1 MVDLGVVAGYPGF
14 VGGFLW
20 WFGFVVWWLGLILVL
35 VALGFDFVDGEGLV
49 ELGLILEFRF
59 CFGFLGCLVFARFGL
74 GFDGGGVE
82 LEAAEVE
89 VEVAV
94 AVVWIW
100 LPIWRRWCGFGC
112 SSGVDVEVAVVW
124 VWLPVW
130 RSEKIFEVF
139 VHGFQADLE
148 GAQGSPKRSSHLLQC
163 WVTICCVAYLH
174 VFVTDVFYENCE
186 LKSLDTF
193 RCPVA
198 EDMFH
203 WQATIMGPSDS
214 PYAGGVFLVTIHFP
228 PDYPF
233 KPPKVAFRTK
243 VFHPNINSNGSICLD
258 ILKEQW
264 SPALTISKVL
274 LSICS
279 LLTDPNPDD
288 PLVPEIAHMYK
299 TDRAKYESTARS
311 WTQKYAMG

>member
-1 MVDLGVVAGYPGF
+1 MIKDKF
-14 VGGFLW
+14 
-20 WFGFVVWWLGLILVL
+20 
-35 VALGFDFVDGEGLV
+35 
-49 ELGLILEFRF
+49 
-59 CFGFLGCLVFARFGL
+59 
-74 GFDGGGVE
+74 
-82 LEAAEVE
+82 
-89 VEVAV
+89 
-94 AVVWIW
+94 
-100 LPIWRRWCGFGC
+100 
-112 SSGVDVEVAVVW
+112 
-124 VWLPVW
+124 
-130 RSEKIFEVF
+130 
-139 VHGFQADLE
+139 
-148 GAQGSPKRSSHLLQC
+148 
-163 WVTICCVAYLH
+163 
-174 VFVTDVFYENCE
+174 
-186 LKSLDTF
+186 LDTF
-193 RCPVA
+193 ELIVEEAVNYYNKKTLRHIRKKQNQEDLIHLLPGFAMASKRILKELKDLQKDPPTSCSAGPVA

-203 WQATIMGPSDS
+203 WQATIMGPPDS

-299 TDRAKYESTARS
+299 TDRNKYETTARS